1 MVFPPFSLAFH
12 ADAVAAV
19 VHYPLEVCIALHFQS
34 IGRAKAD
41 KKITIRVHPVSLIV
55 AVLKGRNP
63 VLELVCAVKVAGPTQ
78 DEREHHYYG
87 SDESPHD
94 SLILFTSFEGGLEIS
109 QVLSSIDVVSLHAFF
124 LSATIKLNII
134 TDKTQTLSAAHP
146 SLRHIST
153 PDDSES

>member
-1 MVFPPFSLAFH
+1 MNIFARTIREISVLIHVHVYEPYQRLTHKIVFPPFSLAFH

-19 VHYPLEVCIALHFQS
+19 VHYPLEVCVALHFQS
-34 IGRAKAD
+34 IGRAQTDFTTKSN
-41 KKITIRVHPVSLIV
+41 IIRVHPVSLIV

-63 VLELVCAVKVAGPTQ
+63 VLEFVCAVKVPGPAQ

-109 QVLSSIDVVSLHAFF
+109 QALAY
-124 LSATIKLNII
+124 
-134 TDKTQTLSAAHP
+134 
-146 SLRHIST
+146 
-153 PDDSES
+153 